1 MTDKK
6 YNTFEDNSRGKVVSR
21 DNIGV
26 NMSFVLNDVV
36 LVSNLHI
43 NLLLVSPLLKDGFK
57 LCFKRGLSHVLDGKG
72 HLVCR
77 ISSFGRI
84 SLCRFFV
91 LLALLDV
98 LWWNFPLKFGSAIG
112 G

>member
-1 MTDKK
+1 
-6 YNTFEDNSRGKVVSR
+6 
-21 DNIGV
+21 
-26 NMSFVLNDVV
+26 
-36 LVSNLHI
+36 
-43 NLLLVSPLLKDGFK
+43 
-57 LCFKRGLSHVLDGKG
+57 LDGKG